1 VTVGR
6 CSAKLR
12 PTVCFALRRRR
23 DRDNRFLGGHIMALG
38 IKFPSVSFMV
48 KVGISIFII
57 QMLLKLFPGVR
68 QTIGNA
74 TGVMV

>member
-1 VTVGR
+1 
-6 CSAKLR
+6 
-12 PTVCFALRRRR
+12 
-23 DRDNRFLGGHIMALG
+23 MALG